1 MGIFPVVLMEG
12 LIEMDLFGRLTA
24 SGAKAGTSAP
34 LLQPL
39 RAGVWSPASSSAPD
53 VLVSCPGTGCHAGGC
68 CGAAGAKPLPCQ
80 LWAALLLWVTLPN
93 AALPPSLSLPV
104 RQR

>member
-1 MGIFPVVLMEG
+1 
-12 LIEMDLFGRLTA
+12 MDLFGRLTA

-39 RAGVWSPASSSAPD
+39 RAGVWSSASAPD
-53 VLVSCPGTGCHAGGC
+53 VPVSCPGTSCDAAGC

-80 LWAALLLWVTLPN
+80 LWAALLLWVVLPN
-93 AALPPSLSLPV
+93 ATLPPNLSLPV